1 MTTKEKFLH
10 ATRYS
15 IKFKL
20 ILAIVLVQCFSS
32 YIGQGINMAI
42 ANGKVAL
49 KQAGMSTFF
58 LDGNIGILFATIL
71 NIVIV
76 VVIIVYLYDKLVLN
90 RLKKVLKYTHKLGQG
105 DFSQK
110 LSFQGNDEISQLG
123 QSLDKAI
130 GNVQYL
136 LSDVIDNAKT
146 MNTSSYQLQEEMQH
160 SFSNINVI
168 HTVSDQL
175 LEESTE
181 LSHATSLAQTSV
193 EEIGKIQDLLT
204 ENVENGLKGSKQM
217 ELRASDMQHKVSNS
231 LDMAQSTY
239 EQKKENIEKAIEAGK
254 IVEEIK
260 VISET
265 IKEISNQTNL
275 LALNASIEAARAGE
289 NGKGFAVVADEV
301 KKLAEESSNTI
312 SNVEEIVRQV
322 KEVFQNLSDSATD
335 VLVYLNEDVKQDYE
349 LLLHTGLQ
357 YQEDAKQMNHMAS
370 LVEESSSQM
379 NESLNKIDQ
388 LFDKVVHISKST
400 KHSTQE
406 INESLSNIQEIMDE
420 TNAAIDTQTSLSNS
434 LEKQVNAFTI

>member
-10 ATRYS
+10 ATVYS

-42 ANGKVAL
+42 AQGRVAL
-49 KQAGMSTFF
+49 KHAKVSTYL
-58 LDGNIGILFATIL
+58 LDGNVGMLFATIL

-76 VVIIVYLYDKLVLN
+76 VLIIVYLYDNLVLK
-90 RLKKVLKYTHKLGQG
+90 RLKKVLNYTHHLGQG

-110 LSFQGNDEISQLG
+110 LSFKGKDEISQLG

-130 GNVQYL
+130 ENIQYL
-136 LSDVIDNAKT
+136 FSDVIDNTKS
-146 MNTSSYQLQEEMQH
+146 MNTSSYQLQKEMQH
-160 SFSNINVI
+160 SFSNINAI
-168 HTVSDQL
+168 HFASDQL
-175 LEESTE
+175 LEESIG
-181 LSHATSLAQTSV
+181 LSNATTLAKSSV
-193 EEIGKIQDLLT
+193 EEIGKIQKSLT
-204 ENVENGLKGSKQM
+204 GHVQDGLVGSKEM
-217 ELRASDMQHKVSNS
+217 ELRASDMQQKVSTSMNA
-231 LDMAQSTY
+231 AQSTY
-239 EQKKENIEKAIEAGK
+239 IQKKDNIEKAIEAGK

-265 IKEISNQTNL
+265 IKEIASQTNL

-301 KKLAEESSNTI
+301 KKLAEESTNTI

-322 KEVFQNLSDSATD
+322 KEVFQNLSDSASD
-335 VLVYLNEDVKQDYE
+335 VLIYLNEDVKQDYE

-357 YQEDAKQMNHMAS
+357 YQEDAKQMNHMAA
-370 LVEESSSQM
+370 LVDESSTQM
-379 NESLNKIDQ
+379 NESLQKIET
-388 LFDKVVHISKST
+388 LFEKVVSISEST
-400 KHSTQE
+400 KLSTKE

-420 TNAAIDTQTSLSNS
+420 TNAAIETQTSLANH
-434 LEKQVNAFTI
+434 LETQVSAFKI